1 MKNVVFIFLLGLYN
15 STSQAQS
22 STKTFLSK
30 NAVYGMVYTFNLNLK
45 SMEEPAYPI
54 MLENGK
60 LVGTISDSVKGD
72 WKKINLLLKYIVK
85 RTDTRRFIHDC
96 YEPKNAIVFFN
107 RDGVAVDYIEFDFS
121 CNEYRLS
128 RDEFK
133 MSHEGYNKFKDYIK
147 SCGLLRQD

>member
-1 MKNVVFIFLLGLYN
+1 
-15 STSQAQS
+15 
-22 STKTFLSK
+22 
-30 NAVYGMVYTFNLNLK
+30 
-45 SMEEPAYPI
+45 MEEPAYPI
-54 MLENGK
+54 MMENGK

-85 RTDTRRFIHDC
+85 RTDTKRFIHDC

-107 RDGVAVDYIEFDFS
+107 KDSVAVDYIEFDFS

-128 RDEFK
+128 RDEYK
-133 MSHEGYNKFKDYIK
+133 MSHEAYNKFKDYIK